1 MMSSM
6 KIQSCTFATSK
17 SSPLLS
23 LPSLETNIVKNSGP
37 EIKTLVSFL
46 NLMVI
51 NCCICGF
58 ATFVLRM
65 LGFGLLTTLAK
76 AFSMV
81 LDSLH

>member
-23 LPSLETNIVKNSGP
+23 LPSLETNMVKNSGP
-37 EIKTLVSFL
+37 EMKTLVSFL
-46 NLMVI
+46 NLKVV

-58 ATFVLRM
+58 APLYLERLVL
-65 LGFGLLTTLAK
+65 
-76 AFSMV
+76 V
-81 LDSLH
+81 Y